1 MSMKV
6 QWVPRGAG
14 ERSLHWALDV
24 QSEAALARYGVVHE
38 LTANEPVFEK
48 GRPSEA
54 LYLVLEGDVSVV
66 KGGQVIAHIGPN
78 HSFGE
83 MGLLLG
89 RPRAAEVRAVSDARV
104 LELSRTDIER
114 MMEKEPVWAARLYRV
129 LAECLAE
136 YLSQATGS

>member
-1 MSMKV
+1 MKV
-6 QWVPRGAG
+6 RWLPKGEGATHM
-14 ERSLHWALDV
+14 HWSLDV
-24 QSEAALARYGVVHE
+24 QSHAALARYGVVHE

-48 GRPSEA
+48 GRPSDA
-54 LYLVLEGDVSVV
+54 LYLVLEGDVAVL
-66 KGGQVIAHIGPN
+66 KDGQVIARIGPD

-104 LELSRTDIER
+104 LELSRKDLDR
-114 MMEKEPVWAARLYRV
+114 MQQQEPAWAARLYRV

-136 YLSQATGS
+136 YLSQATGT